1 MVRYGKNFSPKRKR
15 LQIKALLLNLIILGP
30 SIMPVL
36 GEWVS
41 ILDQATV
48 LPVVNLHPNSSDKE
62 NLITKTFKAT
72 IYTISAPG
80 VYNDYSDWYTID
92 LGMP

>member
-1 MVRYGKNFSPKRKR
+1 
-15 LQIKALLLNLIILGP
+15 
-30 SIMPVL
+30 MPVL

-48 LPVVNLHPNSSDKE
+48 MPVANLHANSSAKE

-72 IYTISAPG
+72 ILTDPALGAYG
-80 VYNDYSDWYTID
+80 DYSNWYTID
-92 LGMP
+92 LGTP